1 MQARYAIWRVT
12 LAFWILL
19 PKPPLSDKGLK
30 EWDYSA
36 ESVIA
41 QKDAGIIISSLN
53 AIRER
58 QEARISALPP
68 QAEGQIDL
76 KDVFY
81 RFILWPFAFAFALA
95 LRLTK
100 VTADVTD
107 WAKR

>member
-1 MQARYAIWRVT
+1 MENAVVKT
-12 LAFWILL
+12 
-19 PKPPLSDKGLK
+19 
-30 EWDYSA
+30 
-36 ESVIA
+36 
-41 QKDAGIIISSLN
+41 DAGIIIRSLN

-58 QEARISALPP
+58 QDVRISAPSPP
-68 QAEGQIDL
+68 HAQSQIDL

-81 RFILWPFAFAFALA
+81 RFILWPFAFAIALA